1 MPEKIVANSRVSSY
15 AINPLFLERWSP
27 RAFTDEAISD
37 TQLLTLFEAAR
48 WAPSSFNSQPWRF
61 LYAKRDTEHWPLF
74 LSLLVEFNQSWAKN
88 AAALII
94 VISKKTAVPPGA
106 TAEVASYSHSFDTGA
121 AWAQLALQATASGW
135 VAHGMIGFNKDRAAV
150 ELQVPENFRVEA
162 AIAIGRRGDKSVLPE
177 RLQGRE
183 VPSDRLPLE
192 QIVFRGGFKTS

>member
-1 MPEKIVANSRVSSY
+1 MANSRVSSF
-15 AINPLFLERWSP
+15 AINSLFLERWSP

-37 TQLLTLFEAAR
+37 TQLLTFFEAAR

-61 LYAKRDTEHWPLF
+61 LYAQRGSEHWPLF

-94 VISKKTAVPPGA
+94 VISKKTTIPPGA

-121 AWAQLALQATASGW
+121 AWAQLALQAAASGW
-135 VAHGMIGFNKDRAAV
+135 VAHGMIGFDKDRAAA
-150 ELQVPENFRVEA
+150 ELHVPEDFRVEA
-162 AIAIGRRGDKSVLPE
+162 AIAVGRRGDKSVLPE

-192 QIVFRGGFKTS
+192 QIAFRGTFRAG